1 MRMRSLFASVVVLA
15 VSVGCSHA
23 GGPAW
28 PKQHARDTDGGESL
42 APHEARAVAAVEA
55 SPDDKSSA
63 TADTDTKP
71 AKATTPGTPI
81 GPPATPSTPPTEEV
95 PVQTEEVIIEI
106 DGSE

>member
-1 MRMRSLFASVVVLA
+1 VDVRMGRRARDRNECGLLA
-15 VSVGCSHA
+15 RRGS
-23 GGPAW
+23 AW

-55 SPDDKSSA
+55 ADDKSSS
-63 TADTDTKP
+63 TSDTDSKP
-71 AKATTPGTPI
+71 AKPTTPGTPI
-81 GPPATPSTPPTEEV
+81 GPAATPSTPPAEEV